1 MTLHLIAAMSR
12 ERCIGKDGTLPW
24 RLPEDLKHFKRLTTG
39 HAIIMGRK
47 TFESIGKAL
56 PGRTSVVVSSR
67 PASSFPAEVV
77 VAASLEEAIAR
88 AHAVDPDPFVVG
100 GGDVYRAALPLATH
114 LHLTYVDVH
123 VDGGDTYFPELPEG
137 AFIEVSR
144 RAGDT
149 ASVTFVD
156 YTRA

>member
-12 ERCIGKDGTLPW
+12 ERCIGKGGTLPW

-56 PGRTSVVVSSR
+56 PDRTSIVVSSR
-67 PASSFPAEVV
+67 PASSFPADVVV
-77 VAASLEEAIAR
+77 VASLDDAIGR

-100 GGDVYRAALPLATH
+100 GGDVYRATLSSATH

-123 VDGGDTYFPELPEG
+123 VDGGDTFFPELPEG
-137 AFIEVSR
+137 AFVETSR
-144 RAGDT
+144 RAGET
-149 ASVTFVD
+149 AGVTFVD
-156 YTRA
+156 YARA